1 MKSDVNLR
9 PLINK
14 ENHNCFACSSKNPS
28 GLQMKFF
35 TDGEALFSWLS
46 VPDHLCGWD
55 NQIHGGIVA
64 TILDEIMAWTT
75 MYLLKKFAVTQT
87 MTLDFHK
94 PVYTGEEIHAESRV
108 LEVKGKR
115 TAKVEGVI
123 YKEEK
128 TLCAKCVGTFR
139 LFTLEAMVRLGGMEE
154 EAIRKWDYLIE

>member
-1 MKSDVNLR
+1 
-9 PLINK
+9 
-14 ENHNCFACSSKNPS
+14 
-28 GLQMKFF
+28 MKFF

-87 MTLDFHK
+87 MTIDFHK
-94 PVYTGEEIHAESRV
+94 PVYTGEEIHVEGRV
-108 LEVKGKR
+108 LEVMGKR
-115 TAKVEGVI
+115 AAKVEGFI

-154 EAIRKWDYLIE
+154 EAIRKWGYLTE